1 MKFISRKIRKNV
13 TTSIFHIMV
22 QGINKEYIFNQ
33 EIYIKK
39 YLKFLKENQ
48 KQTNLKIIAYCIMTN
63 HAHLLIKAENI
74 QELSKFMQKV
84 NSSYAR
90 YYNYME
96 KRVGYVFRDRFK
108 SQAIMSEKQYYNC
121 IRYIHLNPVKAKIV
135 EKQEDYK
142 YSSYIIY
149 QKRLKKKEKTESEKS
164 ELNYICNNNEEIKEN
179 FIEVKNDEDINNMI
193 EEFIKTKKLKITE
206 IFENREILK
215 KLIKYLKKEKG
226 IKYTE
231 IMEKFG
237 ITKGTMENLKK

>member
-1 MKFISRKIRKNV
+1 
-13 TTSIFHIMV
+13 MV

-48 KQTNLKIIAYCIMTN
+48 KQTSLKIIAYCIMTN

-108 SQAIMSEKQYYNC
+108 SQAIMNEKQYYNC

-149 QKRLKKKEKTESEKS
+149 QKRLKKKEKTESEKA

-179 FIEVKNDEDINNMI
+179 FIEAKNDEDIDDMI

>member
-63 HAHLLIKAENI
+63 HAHLLIKSENI

-149 QKRLKKKEKTESEKS
+149 QKRLKKKEKTELLEEGESRNLK
-164 ELNYICNNNEEIKEN
+164 LWEEINEKK
-179 FIEVKNDEDINNMI
+179 VMTDE
-193 EEFIKTKKLKITE
+193 L
-206 IFENREILK
+206 
-215 KLIKYLKKEKG
+215 KEK
-226 IKYTE
+226 ILTV
-231 IMEKFG
+231 
-237 ITKGTMENLKK
+237 TKEYKSR

>member
-1 MKFISRKIRKNV
+1 
-13 TTSIFHIMV
+13 MV

-96 KRVGYVFRDRFK
+96 KRF
-108 SQAIMSEKQYYNC
+108 
-121 IRYIHLNPVKAKIV
+121 
-135 EKQEDYK
+135 
-142 YSSYIIY
+142 
-149 QKRLKKKEKTESEKS
+149 
-164 ELNYICNNNEEIKEN
+164 
-179 FIEVKNDEDINNMI
+179 
-193 EEFIKTKKLKITE
+193 
-206 IFENREILK
+206 
-215 KLIKYLKKEKG
+215 
-226 IKYTE
+226 
-231 IMEKFG
+231 
-237 ITKGTMENLKK
+237 